1 MQEVLRGFGLKIF
14 NQIKKHGGLFMSKFI
29 IEIKLANGTTKQVK
43 VYVDN
48 RTAELLNQCDARVR
62 QTYLEEEYYA
72 QNRERA
78 ETRKHISLDTA
89 MENGHDYI
97 SEEDSP
103 MDKLLNLEDKAELE
117 KALDKLTSRQR
128 EVFVMAVVDKLSFRE
143 ISRRLGVNVRAVH
156 DFYYAA
162 QKKLKKF
169 LE

>member
-1 MQEVLRGFGLKIF
+1 
-14 NQIKKHGGLFMSKFI
+14 MSKFI

-62 QTYLEEEYYA
+62 QFYLEEEYYA

-97 SEEDSP
+97 SPEDNP
-103 MDKLLNLEDKAELE
+103 MDKLLNWEDKTQL
-117 KALDKLTSRQR
+117 KLALDKLTDKQYQ
-128 EVFVMAVVDKLSFRE
+128 VFLLYVVEGLTFEE
-143 ISRRLGVNVRAVH
+143 IGAEMGTSWQAIQFHFN
-156 DFYYAA
+156 AA
-162 QKKLKKF
+162 QKKLKKI
-169 LE
+169 LKNYL

>member
-1 MQEVLRGFGLKIF
+1 
-14 NQIKKHGGLFMSKFI
+14 MSKFI
-29 IEIKLANGTTKQVK
+29 IEIKLANGTAKQVK

-48 RTAELLNQCDARVR
+48 RTEELLNQCDASIR

-103 MDKLLNLEDKAELE
+103 MDKLLNGEDKTEL
-117 KALDKLTSRQR
+117 KLALDKLTKRQR
-128 EVFVMAVVDKLSFRE
+128 EVFLMAAMDKLSFRE
-143 ISRRLGVNVRAVH
+143 ISRRLGISVRAVH

>member
-1 MQEVLRGFGLKIF
+1 
-14 NQIKKHGGLFMSKFI
+14 MSKFI

-72 QNRERA
+72 QNRDRV
-78 ETRKHISLDTA
+78 ETRKHISIYAA
-89 MENGHDYI
+89 MERGQDYI

-117 KALDKLTSRQR
+117 KALDKLTDKQYQ
-128 EVFVMAVVDKLSFRE
+128 VFFLYVVEGLTFEE
-143 ISRRLGVNVRAVH
+143 IGLKIGTSWQGAQFHFN
-156 DFYYAA
+156 AA

-169 LE
+169 LKSYL

>member
-1 MQEVLRGFGLKIF
+1 
-14 NQIKKHGGLFMSKFI
+14 MSKFI
-29 IEIKLANGTTKQVK
+29 IKIKLVNGTTKQVK

-48 RTAELLNQCDARVR
+48 QTAELLNQCDAHVR
-62 QTYLEEEYYA
+62 QVYLEEEYYA

-78 ETRKHISLDTA
+78 ETRKHISLETA

-97 SEEDSP
+97 SPEDNP
-103 MDKLLNLEDKAELE
+103 MGKLLNWEDKTQL
-117 KALDKLTSRQR
+117 KLALDKLTLRQR

-143 ISRRLGVNVRAVH
+143 ISRRLRVNVRAVH